1 MKELPSISFFN
12 QALSVREQA
21 KLRRNYRQILEYIV
35 ECRGSFGLWIENLC
49 RYSCIFT
56 SIWATIYDER
66 LSIVSLY
73 CYLNVCYSSV
83 PRMET

>member
-35 ECRGSFGLWIENLC
+35 ECRGSFGLWIENLLSTFM
-49 RYSCIFT
+49 Y
-56 SIWATIYDER
+56 IYLHLGDD
-66 LSIVSLY
+66 L
-73 CYLNVCYSSV
+73 
-83 PRMET
+83 

>member
-35 ECRGSFGLWIENLC
+35 ECRGSFGLWIENL
-49 RYSCIFT
+49 
-56 SIWATIYDER
+56 
-66 LSIVSLY
+66 LSIFMY
-73 CYLNVCYSSV
+73 IYLHLGDDL
-83 PRMET
+83 